1 MEDQEI
7 WDLMGDLEDVG
18 LGDSLTKAY
27 LITGFYEDDV
37 KYKKYQDNESF
48 TENLMKGFIGDNKTD
63 GIDLFYDFLA
73 EPTSPHVDPLISS
86 WLGVK
91 HLIIKGDLTK
101 VRAIETKLRK
111 DFVIEKEIELK
122 EYKSLLASGST
133 GYIGSVGPTGIA
145 GYTGYAGGT
154 SSTVY
159 STSGM
164 GGSWSTSGA
173 TVSPAKTAA
182 VSTPTSTMIQT
193 SLKIKM
199 PINDLKDPG
208 GTEVVESYGHPLWAK
223 IKTKFNR
230 IF

>member
-1 MEDQEI
+1 MEDQEL

-18 LGDSLTKAY
+18 LGDTLTKAY
-27 LITGFYEDDV
+27 LVTGFYEEEE
-37 KYKKYQDNESF
+37 KHLENESF
-48 TENLMKGFIGDNKTD
+48 AEYLLNGFIEDNKAD
-63 GIDLFYDFLA
+63 GVDLFYDHLA
-73 EPTSPHVDPLISS
+73 EPTSPHVDSLISS

-101 VRAIETKLRK
+101 VRAIETKLRH

-122 EYKSLLASGST
+122 DYKTLLASGST
-133 GYIGSVGPTGIA
+133 GYVGSAGPTGIS
-145 GYTGYAGGT
+145 GYTGYTGGT

-164 GGSWSTSGA
+164 SGSWSTSGVI
-173 TVSPAKTAA
+173 VSSSKTIA
-182 VSTPTSTMIQT
+182 TPTTTATMIQT
-193 SLKIKM
+193 SLKIKI

-223 IKTKFNR
+223 IKTKFNH